1 MGFEFTLPAAADG
14 SGSCSELTGDDP
26 YNVCSEALI
35 IRSPEIL
42 TAEKKSSAQCGFDII
57 LAPTEGI
64 SHSRLEDMG
73 FDDEFAELLQGALC
87 DRGSEG
93 VDRESR
99 GGTRRTNCLE
109 RRS

>member
-1 MGFEFTLPAAADG
+1 MGFEFTLPAVVDG

-73 FDDEFAELLQGALC
+73 ITSMYAAYFQKA
-87 DRGSEG
+87 
-93 VDRESR
+93 
-99 GGTRRTNCLE
+99 TR
-109 RRS
+109 